1 MKMLSLSL
9 LAARARL
16 LRTPA
21 ATRCSSIV
29 ARSISSSITQ
39 LNHLPV
45 SKFRA
50 FSTIDGP
57 KDEDEED
64 KEELIRDE
72 EDDEQKQPINGEMS
86 PLERLMQHSQQ
97 FQLDMDLDDDDDNEQ
112 SDDSA
117 QGNDDEEGHDPFA
130 SEWDSVN
137 HKPQSNNSSR
147 NPSVLKRNM
156 FRRRGNSHRHRQL
169 GRRAEGHLIG
179 KDMDEIDYETEL
191 ENVWGE
197 EQLKLRK
204 FYQALHREEDKDH
217 VCTNCGERGHRAMNC
232 LIPRICSNCGN
243 LGHTARQCRYRR
255 NPDSVDEFLL
265 EEEEFQQKRKKSQ
278 KFRKKAAKA
287 ANNPSMPRPKE
298 LPTSDLNKRN
308 ESLRKELDA
317 ELDAYADMLEEKDR
331 KRKEDN

>member
-1 MKMLSLSL
+1 MEQVGGST
-9 LAARARL
+9 RARHDL
-16 LRTPA
+16 
-21 ATRCSSIV
+21 
-29 ARSISSSITQ
+29 SSITQ

-57 KDEDEED
+57 NDEDEED

-72 EDDEQKQPINGEMS
+72 EDDEQKQPIYGEMS

-97 FQLDMDLDDDDDNEQ
+97 FQLDMDLDDDDDDDDNEQ

-130 SEWDSVN
+130 SEWD
-137 HKPQSNNSSR
+137 
-147 NPSVLKRNM
+147 L
-156 FRRRGNSHRHRQL
+156 
-169 GRRAEGHLIG
+169 
-179 KDMDEIDYETEL
+179 IDYETEL